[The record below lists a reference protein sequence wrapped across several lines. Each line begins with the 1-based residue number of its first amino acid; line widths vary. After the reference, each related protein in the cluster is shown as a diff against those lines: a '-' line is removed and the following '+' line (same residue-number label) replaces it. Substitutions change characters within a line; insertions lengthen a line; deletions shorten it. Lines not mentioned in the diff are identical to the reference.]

1 MGIRRFEMV
10 TFKIAT
16 AALVL
21 AALTTLGC
29 AGEGD
34 DPTTTGTSGTI
45 TAADASPAALDAD
58 PTPVTCSPAAGTAVT
73 LTIVQVQAL
82 DAVGAQAPAV
92 SIETSEPDPTSA
104 ACSGALAAV
113 QKLAREG
120 QIQVMGSATNLQDVI
135 PWDCDVQGQNCDSAG
150 VSARVAVVGGVCS
163 VQVTAVLLNVSASGT
178 GGGPTHPHTG
188 CNIQVVSEVSL

>member
-1 MGIRRFEMV
+1 MV
-10 TFKIAT
+10 TFKIASF
-16 AALVL
+16 ALVL
-21 AALTTLGC
+21 VALTTLGC

-34 DPTTTGTSGTI
+34 EPTTTGTGGTTMAPDTG
-45 TAADASPAALDAD
+45 TAAPDAD
-58 PTPVTCSPAAGTAVT
+58 PTPVACSPVAGTSVT
-73 LTIVQVQAL
+73 LTMAQVQAL

-92 SIETSEPDPTSA
+92 SVETSEPDPTSA

-135 PWDCDVQGQNCDSAG
+135 PWDCDAQGQNCDSAG
-150 VSARVAVVGGVCS
+150 ISATVAVVGGVCL
-163 VQVTAVLLNVSASGT
+163 VQVTADLYNVSASGT

-188 CNIQVVSEVSL
+188 CNIQVVNEVSL